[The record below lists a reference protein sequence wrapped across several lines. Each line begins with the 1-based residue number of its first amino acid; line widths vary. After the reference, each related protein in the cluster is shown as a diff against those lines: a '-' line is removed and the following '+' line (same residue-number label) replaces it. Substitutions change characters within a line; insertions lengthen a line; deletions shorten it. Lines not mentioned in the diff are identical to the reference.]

1 MKREIKMT
9 DRKKASPENETDPNT
24 PSKTFA
30 VVNVAL
36 KYARIEISL
45 PAYSL
50 FQGQEK
56 QEKPE
61 WSPKVDTEIQSKTNP
76 IKDNRHEA
84 SLTLLLTGKTQQG
97 QSIFQIKLEQ
107 NGIFELKGF
116 TLEEETLLLRG
127 HAMSQI
133 YPYASARVNELLIH
147 AGFPPINMNPID
159 FVGLSQQ
166 QQRKE
171 KEGDKSERSVESDK
185 TVLDAAPLIQ

>member
-1 MKREIKMT
+1 MT
-9 DRKKASPENETDPNT
+9 DQKKTTHENESDSDSNT

-30 VVNVAL
+30 VVNMAL

-50 FQGQEK
+50 FQGK
-56 QEKPE
+56 EKPE
-61 WSPKVDTEIQSKTNP
+61 WSPKVDTEIQSKANP

-107 NGIFELKGF
+107 TGIFELKGF
-116 TLEEETLLLRG
+116 TPEEETLLLRG

-166 QQRKE
+166 QHLKE
-171 KEGDKSERSVESDK
+171 SAQSDQAK
-185 TVLDAAPLIQ
+185 GPDQATLDAPPLLQ